1 MNNWFLVKVKYT
13 KQLDN
18 GSFKRVSES
27 YLVAAMTFTDAEA
40 RIYEELGNII
50 KGEFLVLS
58 IQRFDVMDLFQYD
71 DSDVWYLVKVSYE
84 SQIDDSE
91 KAKKVTQKFLVT
103 ASSLKEAYDRTKES
117 LSTLMV
123 DFTIP
128 SGAVS
133 KIVDI
138 FPVSNN

>member
-13 KQLDN
+13 KQHDD

-128 SGAVS
+128 SGTVS

-138 FPVSNN
+138 FPPSQD

>member
-128 SGAVS
+128 SGTVS